1 MTPEGIESLPTVHDN
16 ASNLLIAIA
25 QPHLDATEALQR
37 LASSIENWD
46 ELIQLAR
53 EHGMAPLLF
62 HRLNRSGV
70 SIPPAAHAHLQ
81 LEFNRNTIQTLSNAA
96 ELIRTLSL
104 FEQHGITAMPFKGV
118 VLGAS
123 VYGDPSLRPA
133 GDLDILIQY
142 CDLLRATALLR
153 SCGFDLK
160 TMALDDGTPEAP
172 DYFEYHFERGSDG
185 LIIEL
190 RWRLELTQPR
200 FRRDLGLDWVWPS
213 RRFAMLAGAKIP
225 DMGPET
231 TLLVLCMH
239 GSKHIWSRMIW
250 ILDVAQ
256 VIASC
261 PDLDW
266 DRTLR
271 EARRQGLGRPLA
283 LGVLLAHRL
292 TDAAVPAFVLSRFER
307 DRIVMNLVRHI
318 QLNLFSAPGTT
329 PSGRIPYNVQLLDK
343 YDRMR
348 LILSLNFLRPNERD
362 RAFLPLPGWLA
373 PLYLVVRPFRILRDR
388 SAR

>member
-1 MTPEGIESLPTVHDN
+1 MTPGGIETLPTLHDN
-16 ASNLLIAIA
+16 ISNLLIAIVR
-25 QPHLDATEALQR
+25 PRVDAAETLQH
-37 LASSIENWD
+37 LASGIENWD
-46 ELIQLAR
+46 ELIQVAR
-53 EHGMAPLLF
+53 EHGMAPLFF
-62 HRLNRSGV
+62 HRLNQTGV
-70 SIPPAAHAHLQ
+70 SIPPAAHAQ
-81 LEFNRNTIQTLSNAA
+81 LRLDFSRNTIQTLSNAA
-96 ELIRTLSL
+96 ELIRILSL
-104 FEQHGITAMPFKGV
+104 FERHDILAMPFKGV

-123 VYGDPSLRPA
+123 AYGDPSLRPA
-133 GDLDILIQY
+133 GDLDILIRY
-142 CDLLRATALLR
+142 ADLRRATALLR
-153 SCGFDLK
+153 SCGFELK

-172 DYFEYHFERGSDG
+172 DYFEYHFQRSSDG

-213 RRFAMLAGAKIP
+213 RRFAVLAGAPVP
-225 DMGPET
+225 DMDPET

-256 VIASC
+256 LIVSC

-266 DRTLR
+266 DRALSG
-271 EARRQGLGRPLA
+271 ARRQGLGRPLA
-283 LGVLLAHRL
+283 LGVLLAHRF
-292 TDAAVPAFVLSRFER
+292 TGAAVPAAVLSRIER

-318 QLNLFSAPGTT
+318 HLNLFRTPGTT
-329 PSGRIPYNVQLLDK
+329 PSGRVPYNVQLLDV

-348 LILSLNFLRPNERD
+348 LIMSLNFLKPNERD

-373 PLYLVVRPFRILRDR
+373 PLYLLVRPLRILRDR